1 MFLKKD
7 FILKDRYKIT
17 EKTDCSGSTAIYFAL
32 DTSENKRVKIKEF
45 FPTAIMQREVDG
57 SVSAKPECEVKYK
70 SLKSDF
76 YELYDY
82 IMSIAHIGGILAP
95 REVFYENGT
104 CYAVE
109 DLCSCE
115 TLEDFLARNEGE
127 LNWQTIKKAVSP
139 IISAL
144 RKMHS
149 DGFYHRGISPENIII
164 KDASMLLTGFDIPPA
179 RTNES
184 EIDSTLYFGFSAPE
198 QYSSAAWQGSWTD
211 VYSTAA
217 ICYRALTGITPVE
230 WRQRGSRSKN
240 LIPPSSLNP
249 SCPENVSNTL
259 LTALS
264 VDIRNRYRTIE
275 DFWMGLLHGAGD
287 TTIVVHTPKMQGH
300 IKKLE
305 TDAVRVSEPD
315 DTRVLEKPPTAAK
328 PAVSSNNSSNNIFL
342 YSICAALAVA
352 VAVLSGII
360 ITFMIKDKAAKTQS
374 EVPESSIS
382 SEVNNEESSPEE
394 SEESQMVLMPP
405 FIGKSVEEVMM
416 NKRYTSL
423 YNFEI
428 ERAYSEIYP
437 VGNVVDQY
445 PAPGTEYDK
454 NNNTVILL
462 ISMGSERT
470 TMPLVEGTPF
480 DQAVL
485 LLNGLGIEYK
495 VEEINDSM
503 YTDGTVIK
511 ASIPFG
517 TTIMRTRDT
526 VTLTVAS
533 SAITSS
539 LPYDTEA
546 ED

>member
-32 DTSENKRVKIKEF
+32 DMQENRRVKIKEF
-45 FPTAIMQREVDG
+45 FPRAIMQRDEDG
-57 SVSAKPECEVKYK
+57 SVSAKPDCEVKYK

-82 IMSIAHIGGILAP
+82 IMSIADIGGILSP
-95 REVFYENGT
+95 SEVFYANGT
-104 CYAVE
+104 CYAIE
-109 DLCSCE
+109 DLYSCE
-115 TLEDFLARNEGE
+115 TLEDFLARSEGE

-139 IISAL
+139 VVSAL

-164 KDASMLLTGFDIPPA
+164 KDDSMLLTGFDIPPA
-179 RTNES
+179 RTNGS
-184 EIDSTLYFGFSAPE
+184 EIDATLYFGFSAPE
-198 QYSSAAWQGSWTD
+198 QYSSASWQGSWTD

-217 ICYRALTGITPVE
+217 ICYRALTGMTPVE
-230 WRQRGSRSKN
+230 WRQRGAKNRN
-240 LIPPSSLNP
+240 LIPPSSLSP

-300 IKKLE
+300 VKKLE
-305 TDAVRVSEPD
+305 TDAVKIHGSE
-315 DTRVLEKPPTAAK
+315 DTMVIEAPGAK
-328 PAVSSNNSSNNIFL
+328 TKTPIGNNGNNILL
-342 YSICAALAVA
+342 YSVCAALAVT
-352 VAVLSGII
+352 VAVLSGVI
-360 ITFMIKDKAAKTQS
+360 ITFIIKDKAEKMQS
-374 EVPESSIS
+374 SVQESSMVSQVEEEEPS
-382 SEVNNEESSPEE
+382 SEESD
-394 SEESQMVLMPP
+394 ESQMVLMPA

-428 ERAYSEIYP
+428 DRAYSEIYP

-445 PAPGTEYDK
+445 PAPETEYDK
-454 NNNTVILL
+454 DHNTVVLL

-495 VEEINDSM
+495 VEEINDPQ
-503 YTDGTVIK
+503 YTDGTIIK

-539 LPYDTEA
+539 LP
-546 ED
+546 EDMEDED